1 MSKGHSLLISDYRR
15 ETPSAI
21 SIAFEVPN
29 ELQNEFQ
36 FKAGQFLTLEANID
50 GEAVRRAYSICSAP
64 DSGELRVAIKEVPN
78 GRFSS
83 YANRSLQQ
91 GDSLRV
97 FPPEGRFV
105 FDAQQPKHIGAFA
118 AGSGIT
124 PLLSIAE
131 TVLNTHPDN
140 QFTLLYGNKTQK
152 DTLFYNALH
161 SLKKQYP
168 SQFFLHEIYSQER
181 VKNSLFGRMD
191 GGTVKFVC
199 KQSPKAMDAFYICG
213 PEPMIHT
220 VKDSLLEIGADETAI
235 FFELFTPAEASQPVA
250 TPKGNAH
257 ITLVVDEET
266 FVFDMRSNTTLL
278 EAALSQKIDTPY
290 SCQGGVCSTCI
301 ARISEG
307 TAEMEQNQILT
318 DDEVA
323 EGLVLTCQAHPTSA
337 SLRVDFD
344 DV

>member
-1 MSKGHSLLISDYRR
+1 MSKGHHLLISDFRR
-15 ETPSAI
+15 ETPSAV
-21 SIAFEVPN
+21 SIAFEVPD
-29 ELQNEFQ
+29 ELQHEFE
-36 FKAGQFLTLEANID
+36 FKAGQYLTLEANID
-50 GEAVRRAYSICSAP
+50 GEAVRRAYSICAAP
-64 DSGELRVAIKEVPN
+64 ESGELRVAIKEVPN

-83 YANRSLQQ
+83 YANQRLQQ

-105 FDAQQPKHIGAFA
+105 FDSPQPKHVGAFA

-124 PLLSIAE
+124 PLLSIAK
-131 TVLNTHPDN
+131 TVLNTPDSR
-140 QFTLLYGNKTQK
+140 FTLLYGNKTQE
-152 DTLFYNALH
+152 DALFYDALH

-181 VKNSLFGRMD
+181 VENALFGRMD

-199 KQSPKAMDAFYICG
+199 KQAPQAMDAFYICG

-220 VKDSLLEIGADETAI
+220 VKDSLLETGADEAAI
-235 FFELFTPAEASQPVA
+235 FFELFTPAETAQPV
-250 TPKGNAH
+250 TTQNGNAQV
-257 ITLVVDEET
+257 TVVLDEET
-266 FVFDMRSNTTLL
+266 FAFDMRSTTTLL
-278 EAALSQKIDTPY
+278 EAALSQKIDAPY
-290 SCQGGVCSTCI
+290 SCQGGVCSSCI

-318 DDEVA
+318 DDEIA